1 MRVISQDGTMDFPY
15 EISTIFI
22 YPRIENA
29 IAIQPVGD
37 SEISIIGR
45 YSSKEKTIKVMR
57 MLREGVERMTLKCI
71 GSGSS
76 GNCYT
81 LTSNSGETL
90 ILDCGIPTKEI
101 KKGLDWNVKDVVGVL
116 CTHKHLDHSKS
127 VKDFEAMG
135 IPVFAPYISEK
146 PMKIGN
152 GDFRVQAFDL
162 TAIDGSWTHTNADG
176 TPCPIYGFLINHK
189 EMGRML
195 YITDCEL
202 IKWKF
207 KDINHI
213 LLGVNYDKDLV
224 DTDNPKAN
232 HVFRGHLSIDTAC
245 DFVKANY
252 SDSLQNVIMCHLSSE
267 NADKDSFIEK
277 MKNAVNRANVDVAEQ
292 GKSWILRKGDECP
305 F

>member
-1 MRVISQDGTMDFPY
+1 M
-15 EISTIFI
+15 
-22 YPRIENA
+22 
-29 IAIQPVGD
+29 
-37 SEISIIGR
+37 
-45 YSSKEKTIKVMR
+45 K
-57 MLREGVERMTLKCI
+57 LKCI
-71 GSGSS
+71 ATGST

-90 ILDCGIPTKEI
+90 ILDCGIPIKEI
-101 KKGLDWNVKDVVGVL
+101 KKGLNWNIRNVVGCIVS
-116 CTHKHLDHSKS
+116 HVHSDHSKS
-127 VKDFEAMG
+127 LDDFKSMG
-135 IPVFAPYISEK
+135 IPIHAPYIQYAQHEGIHRYHTIPFSGFK
-146 PMKIGN
+146 VK
-152 GDFRVQAFDL
+152 AFDL
-162 TAIDGSWTHTNADG
+162 TTIDGNWTHTDANG
-176 TPCPIYGFLINHK
+176 EPCPIFGFLITHK

-224 DTDNPKAN
+224 DKDNDPKTR

-267 NADKDSFIEK
+267 NADRDSFIEK
-277 MKNAVNRANVDVAEQ
+277 MKKVAYGANVDVAVA
-292 GKSWILRKGDECP
+292 GKEWILRKGDECP